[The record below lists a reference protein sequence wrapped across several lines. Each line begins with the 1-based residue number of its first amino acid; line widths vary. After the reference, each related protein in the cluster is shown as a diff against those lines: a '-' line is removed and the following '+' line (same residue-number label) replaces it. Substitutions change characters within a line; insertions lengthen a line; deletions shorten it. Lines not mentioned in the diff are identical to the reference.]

1 MSTFALDKTNAKKSF
16 KINNKKEYSK
26 YKKILRKMISS
37 NDKRKNNDIF
47 EIRNAIIFYE
57 HQTNQNSFNILQY
70 SYVCNSDYDI
80 FDVDSKYDIYIEN
93 AQQLRKYKK
102 KLLRQE
108 TSTNQDIKYISCL
121 RNAIDEYE
129 YKEIERITNSSN
141 DKKKSNDR
149 VYHRKHKIKDYDGC
163 DKDRFNKNVY

>member
-102 KLLRQE
+102 KLLHG
-108 TSTNQDIKYISCL
+108 
-121 RNAIDEYE
+121 
-129 YKEIERITNSSN
+129 
-141 DKKKSNDR
+141 KKSYSKGESLVKPKRLLWIFGLRAYLEEMDL
-149 VYHRKHKIKDYDGC
+149 HK
-163 DKDRFNKNVY
+163 